1 MGYSTWFDGSFRFNK
16 PVDYKLKNYIKKFH
30 DVRHMRRDVEKIKEV
45 FPNWERNCLNGD
57 LGNEGEFFVGG
68 IGFMGQ
74 DRDDSILDYNYSPKT
89 QPGLWCQW
97 EITED
102 GTELVW
108 DEGEKF
114 YHYIEWLQYMINNF
128 FNPAGYILNGEVTW
142 NGEDDDDL
150 GVIIVEDNN
159 VIVEYGIHVPTPRYI
174 DSDILIKEVLR
185 RGYHVVL

>member
-1 MGYSTWFDGSFRFNK
+1 MGYSTWFDGSFKFNK
-16 PVDYKLKNYIKKFH
+16 PVDDKLKNYIKKFH

-45 FPNWERNCLNGD
+45 FPDWERNCLNGD
-57 LGNEGEFFVGG
+57 LGNECEFFVGG
-68 IGFMGQ
+68 VGFMGQ
-74 DRDDSILDYNYSPKT
+74 DRDDSILDYNYAPKT

-108 DEGEKF
+108 DEGERF

-159 VIVEYGIHVPTPRYI
+159 VIVEYGIHVPTPRDI
-174 DSDILIKEVLR
+174 SSDIIIKEVLR

>member
-1 MGYSTWFDGSFRFNK
+1 
-16 PVDYKLKNYIKKFH
+16 
-30 DVRHMRRDVEKIKEV
+30 
-45 FPNWERNCLNGD
+45 
-57 LGNEGEFFVGG
+57 
-68 IGFMGQ
+68 MGQ
-74 DRDDSILDYNYSPKT
+74 DRDDSILDYNYAPKT

-108 DEGEKF
+108 DEGERF

-128 FNPAGYILNGEVTW
+128 FNLAGYILNGEVTW

-159 VIVEYGIHVPTPRYI
+159 VIVEYGIHVPTPRDI
-174 DSDILIKEVLR
+174 GSDILIKEMLR